1 MIKKTSM
8 LSLDFTFHF
17 LAMPFLGVGCS
28 GNVAGNEAGNVGGGN
43 EAGNEVA
50 CGPLGVPIL
59 LNAD

>member
-1 MIKKTSM
+1 M